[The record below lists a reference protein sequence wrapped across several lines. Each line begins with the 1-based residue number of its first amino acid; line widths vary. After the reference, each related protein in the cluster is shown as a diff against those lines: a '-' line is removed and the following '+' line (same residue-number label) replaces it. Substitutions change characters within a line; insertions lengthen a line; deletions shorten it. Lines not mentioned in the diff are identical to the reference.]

1 MGLNQWVGIGRLTK
15 DPEEKWTSG
24 QNQMCVCTFTLAVDK
39 YKREGA
45 NFFRIKSFG
54 NLAQNCIKYLGK
66 GSKVCVQGSLENG
79 EYEKD
84 GRKIY
89 YTEILANSVEFL
101 SRPNTES
108 QQGEQQQIGYTPS
121 AYQEVQDDDIPY

>member
-1 MGLNQWVGIGRLTK
+1 MNQWIGIGRLTK
-15 DPEEKWTSG
+15 DPEERWTTG
-24 QNQMCVCTFTLAVDK
+24 QSQTCVCTFTLAVDK
-39 YKREGA
+39 FKRDGA
-45 NFFRIKSFG
+45 NFFRIKCFG

-89 YTEILANSVEFL
+89 YTEILANNVEFL
-101 SRPNTES
+101 AGVNTPS
-108 QQGEQQQIGYTPS
+108 APQQEQPQQPSYTPS